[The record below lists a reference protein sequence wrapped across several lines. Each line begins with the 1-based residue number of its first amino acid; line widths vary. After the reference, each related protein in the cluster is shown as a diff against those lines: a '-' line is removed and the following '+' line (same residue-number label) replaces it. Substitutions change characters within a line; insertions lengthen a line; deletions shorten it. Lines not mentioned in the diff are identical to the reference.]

1 MTQPAHITH
10 FYSHDLEIRAVSN
23 QNYTATIEL
32 FNRIQL
38 RDPQL
43 SLGLECQTI
52 TWPTTASDTATLGKI
67 TAITDHII
75 GVARRRER
83 FGFLKEPTSPLCY

>member
-10 FYSHDLEIRAVSN
+10 FYSHDLEIRAVCN

-38 RDPQL
+38 RV
-43 SLGLECQTI
+43 I
-52 TWPTTASDTATLGKI
+52 
-67 TAITDHII
+67 
-75 GVARRRER
+75 
-83 FGFLKEPTSPLCY
+83 LCIVPGDVRAEDDLVQVRLWYGHGGRG